1 MDKPFAP
8 TGPTIVVGSTATQFR
23 TDGPAGGIGN
33 SFRVR
38 NLSSSAQYFTTGG
51 AGVTSLTPAAG
62 TPALNTIGML
72 PNSVETFANLA
83 GQYMIASSATGFEVT
98 QGDGV

>member
-1 MDKPFAP
+1 MDKPFSI
-8 TGPTIVVGSTATQFR
+8 TGPTIVVGAAAVQIATG
-23 TDGPAGGIGN
+23 TGGGN

-38 NLSSSAQYFTTGG
+38 NTAATAQYFTTGQSNV
-51 AGVTSLTPAAG
+51 ASLTPAAG

-72 PNSVETFANLA
+72 ANSVETFSNLLPWMIGNA
-83 GQYMIASSATGFEVT
+83 GSAFEVT